1 MFPDLEYMKTLV
13 NGLKTRLERTE
24 AKLKKVLSVETE
36 LLKTRPDWN
45 ENNPNDLEYVKN
57 RTHWTEWSKDTE
69 VFNSGEITVT
79 DTYYDSTQFYYNN
92 ENLPKLSFVKG
103 DKYRI
108 EISGLSFDVIADRE
122 NDISW
127 VDENGIYW
135 GIGVNT
141 NNGIVY
147 FFGANRGVTSVPFT
161 TTVKVTHLS
170 KEITHPIPEK
180 FIPETVARKSD
191 IPAYL
196 TIPVVRADG
205 DGVNYTATIGGIT
218 DVYDGLMIVIVP
230 NKKSNSVSPTLNVN
244 NRGGRT
250 IVKVG
255 NKTHLYSSLP
265 NSDALSAGYPAVLM
279 FNGFYWVILNII

>member
-1 MFPDLEYMKTLV
+1 MGLKPGW
-13 NGLKTRLERTE
+13 NGLRRN
-24 AKLKKVLSVETE
+24 LKKVLSVETE

-57 RTHWTEWSKDTE
+57 RTHWTECSKDTE

-108 EISGLSFDVIADRE
+108 EIAGLSFDVIADRA

-135 GIGVNT
+135 GTGVNT

-147 FFGANRGVTSVPFT
+147 FLGANRGVTSIPFT

-205 DGVNYTATIGGIT
+205 DGVNYTATIDGIT
-218 DVYDGLMIVIVP
+218 GTYKGLMIVIVP
-230 NKKSNSVSPTLNVN
+230 NIKSNSVSPTLNVN
-244 NRGGRT
+244 NLGKST

-255 NKTHLYSSLP
+255 NKTHLYYSLP
-265 NSDALSAGYPAVLM
+265 SSDALSANYPAVLM
-279 FNGFYWVILNII
+279 YNGVRWVILNII